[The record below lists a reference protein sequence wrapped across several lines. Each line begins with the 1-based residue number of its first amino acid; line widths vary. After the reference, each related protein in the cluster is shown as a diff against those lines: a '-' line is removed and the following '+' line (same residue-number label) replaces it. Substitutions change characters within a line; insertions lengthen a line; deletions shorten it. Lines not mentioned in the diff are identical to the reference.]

1 MAKSEILSG
10 FERST
15 GPTLP
20 SEPTKS
26 TRVFYSAVVIDFIS
40 NPAEYMTKEID
51 DWPESGLPAV
61 VTTSLSSTEVS
72 ELEEG
77 TVETALTTNSASS
90 ISNSALIKKLPRNCI
105 IAQVVSDGG
114 SKRSNPEIF
123 YPFFSPHLC
132 MPVNAGEQVWI
143 IYESSGSK
151 TSMGYWICRK
161 PTDLQV
167 DDLNYTHNDRTTL
180 NLSISGEDQSAKT
193 TFEGESLEAVNP
205 FSFPLGGNGN
215 TANNT
220 LTGASPYNDIIERA
234 MSYQNQF
241 VGETVPRFS
250 KRAADLVLQ
259 GSNNTLISLGQDRGW
274 ASTYEDG
281 QVLGGVSVLEPTVGG
296 SAITGAGTIDIVAG
310 RGQEDSEIQPPDG
323 ESDTTAVSEVG
334 EAIRGLLEDIT
345 YDETDKAPQVSGTDS
360 NVNEGDP
367 DFINDLSRVY
377 VSMLT
382 NADQNFEIEI
392 AGMDASEEGPAIV
405 LKSSQ
410 VRLLARDDLKIHV
423 GEVDTGASVVIKS
436 DGNIVFI
443 PGEEG
448 VIKLGGDDAD
458 LAILTS
464 GLPATNTSGEITHD
478 FIVDSTGGTIA
489 RAGGRTGSWATKV
502 LIK

>member
-1 MAKSEILSG
+1 MSQSDFLNG
-10 FERST
+10 FERAT
-15 GPTLP
+15 GPNLSIP
-20 SEPTKS
+20 LSKS
-26 TRVFYSAVVIDFIS
+26 TRVFYSAVVLDFIS
-40 NPAEYMTKEID
+40 NPAEYMSKVVD
-51 DWPESGLPAV
+51 DWPESGLPGIDQSSM
-61 VTTSLSSTEVS
+61 TSDEISDIESGTIEDALLST
-72 ELEEG
+72 
-77 TVETALTTNSASS
+77 ASS
-90 ISNSALIKKLPRNCI
+90 ISNSVLIKKLPRNCI

-143 IYESSGSK
+143 IYEKAGSK
-151 TSMGYWICRK
+151 NSMGYWICRK
-161 PTDLQV
+161 PSDLQV
-167 DDLNYTHNDRTTL
+167 DDLNYTHLDRATL
-180 NLSISGEDQSAKT
+180 NLSVSGEDFSAMA
-193 TFEGESLEAVNP
+193 TFEETSADIPDP

-220 LTGASPYNDIIERA
+220 LPGVSPYNEIIQKSL
-234 MSYQNQF
+234 SYNNQF
-241 VGETVPRFS
+241 IGEGVPRFS
-250 KRAADLVLQ
+250 KRAADLVFQ
-259 GSNNTLISLGQDRGW
+259 GSNNTLISLGQDRGFTVDEEGGEYGIEE
-274 ASTYEDG
+274 STVKSGADS
-281 QVLGGVSVLEPTVGG
+281 LVGR
-296 SAITGAGTIDIVAG
+296 GTIDIVTG
-310 RGQEDSEIQPPDG
+310 RGQEDSIAAP
-323 ESDTTAVSEVG
+323 SLIG
-334 EAIRGLLEDIT
+334 EAIRGVDEDIT
-345 YDETDKAPQVSGTDS
+345 YEEIDKAPTVTGDES

-367 DFINDLSRVY
+367 DFINDLSRIY

-382 NADQNFEIEI
+382 NADENFDIQI
-392 AGMDASEEGPAIV
+392 ADIDASEEGPAIV

-464 GLPATNTSGEITHD
+464 GLPATNTAGEITSD
-478 FIVDSTGGTIA
+478 FIVGSGGGAIA
-489 RAGGRTGSWATKV
+489 RAGGQNGSWATKV

>member
-1 MAKSEILSG
+1 MSTSKSNYLNGLESA
-10 FERST
+10 T
-15 GPTLP
+15 GPNLSTP
-20 SEPTKS
+20 APKS
-26 TRVFYSAVVIDFIS
+26 TRVFYSAVVLDFIS
-40 NPAEYMTKEID
+40 NPAEYMEKTID
-51 DWPESGLPAV
+51 DWPASGLPGLD
-61 VTTSLSSTEVS
+61 TSDLSSDEVS
-72 ELEEG
+72 TIESG
-77 TVETALTTNSASS
+77 TTQEALSHNASS
-90 ISNSALIKKLPRNCI
+90 ISNSILVKKLPRNCI

-114 SKRSNPEIF
+114 DKRSNPEIF

-143 IYESSGSK
+143 IYESSGAKS
-151 TSMGYWICRK
+151 SMGYWICRK
-161 PTDLQV
+161 PSDLQV
-167 DDLNYTHNDRTTL
+167 DDLNYTHLDRATL
-180 NLSISGEDQSAKT
+180 DLSVSGEDQSAMT
-193 TFEGESLEAVNP
+193 TFEGESLDEVDP
-205 FSFPLGGNGN
+205 FSFPLGGSGN

-220 LTGASPYNDIIERA
+220 LTGTSPYNTIIEKA
-234 MSYQNQF
+234 LSYQNQF
-241 VGETVPRFS
+241 VGESVPRFS
-250 KRAADLVLQ
+250 KRSADLVLQ

-281 QVLGGVSVLEPTVGG
+281 QVLGGVDVLEPTVGG

-323 ESDTTAVSEVG
+323 ESDTTAVSATG

-345 YDETDKAPQVSGTDS
+345 YDETDKAPETTGTDS

-367 DFINDLSRVY
+367 DFINDLSRIY

-392 AGMDASEEGPAIV
+392 AGMDASDEAPAIV

-423 GEVDTGASVVIKS
+423 GDPDTGGSVVIKS
-436 DGNIVFI
+436 DGDIVFI

-464 GLPATNTSGEITHD
+464 RYYPN
-478 FIVDSTGGTIA
+478 
-489 RAGGRTGSWATKV
+489 
-502 LIK
+502 